1 MALGSKQTHLI
12 APRNVIYVPVIKA
25 HDVKHSCH
33 NKDAKV
39 AAFAS
44 LCQLKSFC
52 EITWISDVRSVP
64 FAVLDQTFITAL
76 DYARYMNAPDDTALN
91 QVGIKRQW

>member
-1 MALGSKQTHLI
+1 MKNPYPSG
-12 APRNVIYVPVIKA
+12 PGNVIHVPVIKA
-25 HDVKHSCH
+25 HDVKHPCH
-33 NKDAKV
+33 KKDAKV

-52 EITWISDVRSVP
+52 EITWISDVKSVP

-76 DYARYMNAPDDTALN
+76 DYARYMNVPDDTALN
-91 QVGIKRQW
+91 QVGRKRQW